1 MSRSL
6 QADAVM
12 LLVTLLAASGWIFTK
27 LALEGL
33 PPIAFLALRF
43 LGSFLLLVIFCWYS
57 LFRLNL
63 KQWRC
68 AVSVGL
74 VQGITMMIWI
84 LAINRAGQVSEGAFI
99 TSMLSIIAP
108 IIAWLFF
115 SSHLKRETLLALPL
129 SLAGMA
135 LLALDGS
142 WQFESAQLLFLVSAF
157 GFALHINL
165 TNYFGQNIPSLPFT
179 TIQMAVVG
187 GLAALVS
194 FFTESWP
201 ATVNSSAWGWLL
213 ASIFLATGFR
223 YTLQTWGIKNST
235 AGNAALIM
243 TLEPVWTAIMSLH
256 WLGESMDK
264 KALTGCTLILLSLIV
279 SRWQLLKR
287 QARRTGESVRV

>member
-12 LLVTLLAASGWIFTK
+12 LLVTILAASGWIFTK
-27 LALEGL
+27 LALEDL

-43 LGSFLLLVIFCWYS
+43 LGSFLLLILFCWYS

-63 KQWRC
+63 KQWRY
-68 AVSVGL
+68 AVFAGL
-74 VQGITMMIWI
+74 VQGISMMVWI
-84 LAINRAGQVSEGAFI
+84 LALNSADQVSEGAFI
-99 TSMLSIIAP
+99 TSMLTIIAP

-115 SSHLKRETLLALPL
+115 SSHLKRETLFALPL
-129 SLAGMA
+129 ALAGMA
-135 LLALDGS
+135 LLALDGN
-142 WQFESAQLLFLVSAF
+142 WQLESAQLLFLVSAF

-165 TNYFGQNIPSLPFT
+165 TNYFGQNLPSLPFT
-179 TIQMAVVG
+179 AIQVAVVG

-201 ATVNSSAWGWLL
+201 KTVDSSAWGWLL
-213 ASIFLATGFR
+213 AAILLATGFR

-235 AGNAALIM
+235 AGSAALIM
-243 TLEPVWTAIMSLH
+243 TLEPLWTAMMSLY

-264 KALTGCTLILLSLIV
+264 QALVGCILILASLVV
-279 SRWQLLKR
+279 SRWQLIKR
-287 QARRTGESVRV
+287 QTRRTGSSLRV